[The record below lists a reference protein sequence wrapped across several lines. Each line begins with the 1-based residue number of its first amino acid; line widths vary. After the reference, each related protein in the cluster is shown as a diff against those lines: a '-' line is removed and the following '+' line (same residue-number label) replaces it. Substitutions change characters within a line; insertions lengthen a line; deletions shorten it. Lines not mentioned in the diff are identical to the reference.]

1 MKIKGKFLLNPMRI
15 IVNLKKMM
23 MKNLIIKID
32 MVAKAANLLI
42 VEKVALEN
50 HQDNQSLKI
59 SQGNNRI
66 KLLKTQKLTKILKIL
81 IYDNQV

>member
-1 MKIKGKFLLNPMRI
+1 
-15 IVNLKKMM
+15 
-23 MKNLIIKID
+23 